1 MGKLCVKLTSGDTLD
16 VEMSAAQL
24 ETARDARELV
34 ELPTGDG
41 AFVLVNPAQIVDATE
56 EAGDVKPPP
65 RFPR

>member
-1 MGKLCVKLTSGDTLD
+1 MGKLCVKLTSGDTFD

-24 ETARDARELV
+24 QAARDARELV

-41 AFVLVNPAQIVDATE
+41 AFVLVNPAQIVAATE
-56 EAGDVKPPP
+56 AAGDVKPPP